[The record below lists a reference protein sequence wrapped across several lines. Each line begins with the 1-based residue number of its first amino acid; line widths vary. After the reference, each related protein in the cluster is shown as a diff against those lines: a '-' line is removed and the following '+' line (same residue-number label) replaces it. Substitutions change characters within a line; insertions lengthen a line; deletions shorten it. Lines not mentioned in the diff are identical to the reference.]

1 MNTQSTHVSTGL
13 TAGPENSQVTLV
25 VKFEKLRLVNGS
37 HTKLSLNSRNQR
49 RSLEQSTGKVL
60 KCAAQFLLVL
70 EGIVKPDNADV
81 LLTSTLLGLDQT
93 GSSVNT
99 DNQTTGNLGIESTT
113 VTSLL
118 NTEDTLDP
126 SNNFVTTG
134 IGRFVEV
141 DDTTGDVRLDIALQ
155 GRATSRNGSVMSA
168 THKKL
173 VVVLQQ

>member
-1 MNTQSTHVSTGL
+1 MNTQSTHVSTSL

-37 HTKLSLNSRNQR
+37 HTKLSLNSGNQR
-49 RSLEQSTGKVL
+49 RSLEKSTGEVL
-60 KCAAQFLLVL
+60 KSTAQLLL
-70 EGIVKPDNADV
+70 ILKSIMESDNADV
-81 LLTSTLLGLDQT
+81 LLTSTLLGLNQT
-93 GSSVNT
+93 GGSVNT
-99 DNQTTGNLGIESTT
+99 DNQTAGNLRIEGTT

-134 IGRFVEV
+134 VGRLVEV
-141 DDTTGDVRLDIALQ
+141 DDTTGDVRLNVALQ
-155 GRATSRNGSVMSA
+155 RRATSGNGSVMSA

-173 VVVLQQ
+173 VVVLQ